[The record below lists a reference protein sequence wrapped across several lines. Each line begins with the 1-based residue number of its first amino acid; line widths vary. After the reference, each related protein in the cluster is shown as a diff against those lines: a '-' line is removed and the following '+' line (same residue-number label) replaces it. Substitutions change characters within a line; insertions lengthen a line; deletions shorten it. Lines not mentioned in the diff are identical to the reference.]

1 MMAMFQRIEQ
11 VKVSDAVVRQIEA
24 LILEG
29 VLKPGDKLPPER
41 ELAKTLEVSRPSL
54 RDALIELE
62 ERRLLTAR
70 QGGGTYVADVMG
82 SVFAEPIVPLFGKH
96 EKATADYLEFRQ
108 QVEGIA
114 AGYAAE
120 RATAADRAI
129 LHKLFCAMEAAHD
142 RQDAEEEAQ
151 LDVEFHSA
159 IVDAG
164 HNIVLIQTLRSIYA
178 LLKAGVFH
186 NRKLLYEN
194 PGARDRLLEQHR
206 AIYLAV
212 CDGDSEAARLAAEQ
226 HITFVIAAR
235 ETAERAHSRR
245 VTSERRL
252 ENMERGTRSGTKA
265 ARSEQETV

>member
-1 MMAMFQRIEQ
+1 M
-11 VKVSDAVVRQIEA
+11 SDAVVRQVEA

-54 RDALIELE
+54 RDALNELE
-62 ERRLLTAR
+62 QRRLLVAR

-114 AGYAAE
+114 AQFAAE
-120 RATAADRAI
+120 RATEADRTI
-129 LHKLFCAMEAAHD
+129 LTKIFAAMEAAHE

-206 AIYLAV
+206 AIYEAV
-212 CDGDSEAARLAAEQ
+212 LKGDADGAKTAAEQ
-226 HITFVIAAR
+226 HMTYVIAAR
-235 ETAERAHSRR
+235 ETAERAQSRQI
-245 VTSERRL
+245 TSGRRL
-252 ENMERGTRSGTKA
+252 ENIERSAGNGSKNAGA
-265 ARSEQETV
+265 ARETV